1 MMKFEELLKK
11 SQEYVGY
18 HSVMLGLIGLLAS
31 VALAYS
37 SVATEGQIAKVLA
50 EDQKASLAQVMPEK
64 LHDNDLLKDVVE
76 ITDSKMGAHPV
87 KVYLARQAKEF
98 AGAVFET
105 SSYGYSGTIRL
116 IMAVDKEGKILGA
129 RVLAHTETPG
139 LGDKIEVLRDPW
151 ITKFNGLSLSNPDEK
166 GWHVKKDGGMFDQFS
181 GATITPRAVVKA
193 IKQGLDFFSAHRQEL
208 LTSTPAK

>member
-1 MMKFEELLKK
+1 MEAFLKK
-11 SQEYVGY
+11 MQEYVGY
-18 HSVMLGLIGLLAS
+18 HSVALGVIGLLAS

-37 SVATEGQIAKVLA
+37 SVATAPAIAKVLA

-64 LHDNDLLKDVVE
+64 LHDNDLLTDLVE
-76 ITDSKMGAHPV
+76 VTDSTMGEYPV
-87 KVYLARQAKEF
+87 KVYLARKEKAF

-105 SSYGYSGTIRL
+105 SSYGYSGMVRL
-116 IMAVDKEGKILGA
+116 IMAVDKDGKILGV

-151 ITKFNGLSLSNPDEK
+151 ITKFNGLSLGNPDEK

-193 IKQGLDFFSAHRQEL
+193 IKKGLDFFNAHRQEV
-208 LTSTPAK
+208 LTSAPAK

>member
-1 MMKFEELLKK
+1 MEAFLKK
-11 SQEYVGY
+11 MQEYVGY
-18 HSVMLGLIGLLAS
+18 HSVMLGLIGLAAS

-37 SVATEGQIAKVLA
+37 SVATAPAIAKVLA
-50 EDQKASLAQVMPEK
+50 DDKKASLAQVMPEK
-64 LHDNDLLKDVVE
+64 LHDNDLLSSSVE
-76 ITDSKMGAHPV
+76 VSDANMGTAPV
-87 KVYLARQAKEF
+87 KVYIARQGTNF
-98 AGAVFET
+98 SGAVFET
-105 SSYGYSGTIRL
+105 SKSGYSGTIRL
-116 IMAVDKEGKILGA
+116 IMAVDGEGKILGV
-129 RVLAHTETPG
+129 RVLSHTETPG

-166 GWHVKKDGGMFDQFS
+166 GWHVKKDGGIFDQFS